1 MTNQQKQL
9 LNEINQ
15 AIDEAETKVNVISS
29 EPVIIDK
36 FLALARARNPELNI
50 EPVINKAA
58 KYGFS
63 VASGYRYIQVKL
75 TIGSILRIDKLE
87 PGYRILNWRKK

>member
-15 AIDEAETKVNVISS
+15 AMDEAETKVNVISS

-58 KYGFS
+58 KYGVS
-63 VASGYRYIQVKL
+63 VGCGY
-75 TIGSILRIDKLE
+75 
-87 PGYRILNWRKK
+87 